1 MSYLVLARKAR
12 PQRFEEV
19 VGQRAVVRT
28 LQNALRQNRV
38 PHALIFSG
46 IRGTGKTTLARIMAK
61 ALNCEQG
68 PTDEPCG
75 ECNACREIMAGSSV
89 DLHEVDGASNR
100 GIQEIRELKENIRFM
115 PTTARFKIIIID
127 EVHMLTTE
135 AFNALLKTLEE
146 PPDHVYFMF
155 ATTELHRVPVTI
167 LSRCQRYELKRV
179 GHRELQEHFARLAG
193 QEGVNI
199 EPAALNLVV
208 REAGGSVR
216 DGLSLLDQVFSYCGT
231 EVSAADVVEVLG
243 LVGHEVIASL
253 GTALL
258 EADLGRALDSL
269 EQVYT
274 YGMDLKRF
282 INELLTWFRGL
293 VVCRVS
299 RQPGQL
305 LDLPA
310 DELQEMMEIAGRYS
324 AQTIFAMFNLLL
336 ESLEKVTWSPQPR
349 LALELAFIR
358 AVQVG
363 DVVAVPDLLA
373 RLDKV
378 LAGVPAESLVAAAG
392 RPAPAQRTSDGPAP
406 AVTAGSIMEPPAQ
419 PVAVPQEKAQVVAV
433 RDGMPAQEEERQDPP
448 AAAKGPDHGRTG
460 VPAAGGKSGPQE
472 EGGPGKAGR
481 KSGAGEPGAVRSEK
495 RAAGKKDVR
504 KHWDEFLAYV
514 RERKPWMAAALGRAA
529 SVSRKGDGLVIEYD
543 DAADCRLLKNREN
556 IRPLTEFA
564 LDFFQES
571 LTVKFHVPDS
581 LACEIDPEN
590 GTSPREERRALANDP
605 LVLAA
610 LEIFNGQVGD
620 IRVGP
625 RFRQPMPA
633 GDDEQGSG

>member
-1 MSYLVLARKAR
+1 MSYLVLARKSR
-12 PQRFEEV
+12 PQRFDEV

-75 ECNACREIMAGSSV
+75 TCQSCRQIMAGSSV

-115 PTTARFKIIIID
+115 PTAARFKIIIID

-179 GHRELQEHFARLAG
+179 SHRELQEHFARLAG

-231 EVSAADVVEVLG
+231 DVTAADVVEVLG
-243 LVGHEVIASL
+243 LVSHEVITSL

-258 EADLGRALDSL
+258 EADLARALDSL

-274 YGMDLKRF
+274 FGMDLKRF
-282 INELLTWFRGL
+282 VNELLSWFRSL
-293 VVCRVS
+293 IVCRVS
-299 RQPGQL
+299 RQPEQL

-310 DELQEMMEIAGRYS
+310 DDLQELTGIAGAY
-324 AQTIFAMFNLLL
+324 APQTLFALFNLLL
-336 ESLEKVTWSPQPR
+336 ESLEKVTMAQQPR

-363 DVVAVPDLLA
+363 DVVGVPDLLA

-378 LAGVPAESLVAAAG
+378 LAGVPAESLAAAAPRATAAG
-392 RPAPAQRTSDGPAP
+392 RGSADPGP
-406 AVTAGSIMEPPAQ
+406 AVTAGHIMQPAGQ
-419 PVAVPQEKAQVVAV
+419 PVEQAAAERRRAEQAPQAAAP
-433 RDGMPAQEEERQDPP
+433 DTGPERTGSVKDRSP
-448 AAAKGPDHGRTG
+448 AAAA
-460 VPAAGGKSGPQE
+460 PAAVRVPEKKDRPPASGE
-472 EGGPGKAGR
+472 EDEVPDR
-481 KSGAGEPGAVRSEK
+481 AGEAPVE
-495 RAAGKKDVR
+495 KKDVR
-504 KHWDEFLAYV
+504 RHWKDFLAYV
-514 RERKPWMAAALGRAA
+514 RERKAWMAAALGRAS
-529 SVSRKGDGLVIEYD
+529 SVSREGDYLVIQYD

-590 GTSPREERRALANDP
+590 GASPQQERRALANDP
-605 LVLAA
+605 QVLAA

-625 RFRQPMPA
+625 RFRQSLSA
-633 GDDEQGSG
+633 GQEEDKVPE